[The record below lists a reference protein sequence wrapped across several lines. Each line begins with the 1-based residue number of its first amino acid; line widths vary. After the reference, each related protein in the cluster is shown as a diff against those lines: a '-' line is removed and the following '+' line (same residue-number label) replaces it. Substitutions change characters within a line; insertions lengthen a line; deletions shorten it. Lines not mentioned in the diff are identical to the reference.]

1 MTDPV
6 DINYDA
12 TRDPRTGRPPLPID
26 VENARLAAHSETET
40 QAAEG
45 NETIAS
51 DEHDIAD
58 EESATR
64 ATVEEHGDV
73 DGQEIDQDREMAKEK
88 INSTVARMHAP
99 EEKEDDAEDIEALKE
114 ENGTLKRLLGEAVL
128 QNENTR

>member
-6 DINYDA
+6 DTNYDA

-26 VENARLAAHSETET
+26 VENARLAAHSESET

-58 EESATR
+58 EEFR
-64 ATVEEHGDV
+64 YWCHCRR
-73 DGQEIDQDREMAKEK
+73 IR
-88 INSTVARMHAP
+88 R
-99 EEKEDDAEDIEALKE
+99 
-114 ENGTLKRLLGEAVL
+114 
-128 QNENTR
+128 